1 MNWSKQQHKVT
12 AIILAGLLALCQA
25 GPVSEN
31 LNVLAAET
39 GNGQILEAAA
49 EEVPEEEVPEK
60 ESEAEEKEEKEETE
74 EAAGS
79 KEPAPAEE
87 KEIETETEKASEQA
101 KEEQEKGEAREYGAT
116 ITNSGSC
123 GANVTWALDSD
134 GVLTLSGSG
143 STYDYTNSA
152 AMPWFKLN
160 IRKIVVGYGI
170 TRLGQMNF
178 IFNSATEV
186 SLPSSLRE
194 IGDSCFQ
201 GSKLTSISLPSS
213 LTVLGD
219 DAFRECKSL
228 TTIHIPAGV
237 TSLDTMT
244 FMGCTAMESFTV
256 ASGNTAY
263 TAVGGVIYT
272 KDMKTIF
279 RYPPAKADTSFRIQ
293 NTVNRI
299 EDNAFRDAL
308 YLEKLE
314 IPESVTAI
322 GSCAFD
328 TAKKLN
334 NLVIPSKVTD
344 LDAYLFRNCSSLN
357 TLSFSGSI
365 TKIGDGT
372 FQGTA
377 LKSFV
382 VPSTCTKIGY
392 EAFKSYSL
400 KKLYVYN
407 ANCQLSNKPIG
418 STPVIYGYAG
428 STIASYAA
436 NNSLTFVSFSN
447 FSEAISSYNGTLS
460 QTSYT
465 YTGEENRPSVT
476 SVTNGTDTL
485 IKDVDYTVSYGR
497 NVNAGTSAYVRLS
510 AIAPHTGYKYLYF
523 TIGKAAPRVHFIM
536 DEMDAIIGTEG
547 LTNYLEESQDNDGVR
562 SYTSSDPAVVSVDE
576 QTGQMNCLS
585 EGDAVITL
593 TVTDATNYQDAE
605 LSYTVH
611 VSAPSI
617 DRCTVELDQESF
629 PYTGEPIVP
638 LVSVSIGSVVLE
650 EGKDYSLSFR
660 SNGFPGTAYVI
671 VTGKGSFTGSVTKTF
686 TITKGK
692 LTKFSA
698 QAQEN
703 DICIGDTTQILPQYA
718 EGPVSYQAVDSS
730 IAVVN
735 SSGVV
740 TGKGIGLAEITV
752 TAAETDYYESASCT
766 VYISVARKPLS
777 QCTITLS
784 PSEFAFDGTAKE
796 PEVTI
801 RNGNTQLSPGTDYSV
816 SYQDNIDIGTAV
828 CVINGLGNYQGTV
841 YQNFTITESAQTD
854 LSECTV
860 TLEQAVYIFT
870 GENIIPG
877 VTVKD
882 GEKFLT
888 EGTDYSLTCSNNRN
902 AGTAS
907 AVMEGMGDYTGSLT
921 KTFTIAKADQ
931 AIEASISSSS
941 IKAGDTA
948 AVTVT
953 GNKGDLVFDSSDAAV
968 ASVDSTGLVT
978 GLSAGET
985 VITVTAKMTMNYNKA
1000 VVQIPVTVTAAPEET
1015 GRSIEEISYSFS
1027 NSASSFS
1034 YPSGYKIPLSSYQII
1049 YGDNTRAEAVYM
1061 AHSRSAWGGNCSG
1074 LAATS
1079 ALMTTAGGGVWPHSF
1094 KTGASAPKD
1103 LAVSDTSSAL
1113 SMNLTTFVEAM
1124 HIAQYTEAFS
1134 NERKAHVVYTSA
1146 IQAGNK
1152 NLDSL
1157 YNAVKSKAESD
1168 IPTVLAL
1175 VQAGGHAVLAYKT
1188 EEVSSTESR
1197 IYIYDSNFPL
1207 QDRYITFYKNGGH
1220 YTQWSYDM
1228 GSYGEWGTD
1237 SSASSISYIAYATL
1251 KSIWDSRGHV
1261 GRDEAS
1267 LAFVNSQN
1275 FAVYDV
1281 KGNLE
1286 AVFSGGS
1293 LSDYTGK
1300 ISRIS
1305 DELSLTGGGT
1315 QEVVLSIPTKT
1326 HTIVNLDRTLSSFAV
1341 TVVDTD
1347 LGISVDTTVQEV
1359 TLSVD
1364 DEYSVSS
1371 LSMDAG
1377 TGDTYSVTLSSSFAS
1392 GYDKVEVSGTGQ
1404 GETLSISQ
1412 SGTNLN
1418 FSNCD
1423 ISLLMVDGQQVGVY
1437 EITASAT
1444 EGGSISPS
1452 GTTSLRQGES
1462 LACTITP
1469 DTGYAIQ
1476 DVFVDNKSVGA
1487 VSSYTFENVR
1497 GGHTILATFKKAQT
1511 TLETPKVSSVT
1522 NVKDGIKIAWGR
1534 VEGAENYR
1542 IYYKVNGGGWK
1553 RLTETTGTSYTWT
1566 GAESGNTYGFTLR
1579 CMNAAGTSFTSGYD
1593 NTGKS
1598 VAYIAA
1604 PSVTKLE
1611 SLAGGVRIT
1620 WTKSTGAA
1628 LYRIYYKE
1636 GTGGWKKLV
1645 DTTDTAYTWTGAQS
1659 GKTYGFTVRCMNAAG
1674 TSFTSGYDDTGK
1686 TITYVKPSQIPE
1698 VTALSAVTGGLKIDW
1713 SSFAGAGVY
1722 AVYYK
1727 TGTGAG
1733 GWKKLVS
1740 VSGTSYTWT
1749 GAVDGTTYSFTV
1761 RAMNDAGT
1769 SFVSGYNNTGMSI
1782 AYKALASI
1790 PKVTSVTNVQSGVK
1804 IAWSAF
1810 TGAGSYRIFYKESGG
1825 SWKKL
1830 CDASGTSYTWT
1841 GAVSGSFYAFT
1852 VRALNAAGTS
1862 YVSGY
1867 DNTGKTITY
1876 VAAPVITTLKKVSD
1890 GIQIAWG
1897 TCAGAGSYRIFYRE
1911 NGGGWKKLAD
1921 VSGTSYTWTGAAAG
1935 NTYGFTVRCMDA
1947 GSASFVSGYDNTGKS
1962 LAF

>member
-1 MNWSKQQHKVT
+1 MLSLT
-12 AIILAGLLALCQA
+12 LAC
-25 GPVSEN
+25 SM
-31 LNVLAAET
+31 VLPS
-39 GNGQILEAAA
+39 AAA
-49 EEVPEEEVPEK
+49 LPAEPDVVT
-60 ESEAEEKEEKEETE
+60 EEKEELQEECISEEENGISGQDSGLSGESLEESGLPDAFDASSGSLDYYGTSLWLSDYEYAITGMDHVIQLTAYKGTETSVTVPGTASVKNSTYSVMLSPRMWKSSVTKLTFGYGVVLPVDAGYLFAPPLNTVSGLTSIDLSRIRTDNVQNMKGMFYNCSALKELDLSEFDTE
-74 EAAGS
+74 NVTDMSSMFSGCTSLESLATGSTFNTSRVTDMSDMFKNCTGLKAVDMSAWYSAQVRNMSGMFYHCNALEELDFSRFSLDSLTKAEDMLTMGENAALRKIYTPRNLSREIVLPSAAGTFYDQSGNAVSALPVNRSASSLLVRDGALTFISQPDSIRVLPGEKAVFYAAFTGEAAYGIWQYR
-79 KEPAPAEE
+79 EPAGEE
-87 KEIETETEKASEQA
+87 WKSIKQETEKDRIE
-101 KEEQEKGEAREYGAT
+101 
-116 ITNSGSC
+116 
-123 GANVTWALDSD
+123 
-134 GVLTLSGSG
+134 
-143 STYDYTNSA
+143 
-152 AMPWFKLN
+152 
-160 IRKIVVGYGI
+160 
-170 TRLGQMNF
+170 
-178 IFNSATEV
+178 
-186 SLPSSLRE
+186 
-194 IGDSCFQ
+194 
-201 GSKLTSISLPSS
+201 S
-213 LTVLGD
+213 LTVTASSEWNGRSVRLLLY
-219 DAFRECKSL
+219 DAWGEAHASREAL
-228 TTIHIPAGV
+228 
-237 TSLDTMT
+237 L
-244 FMGCTAMESFTV
+244 
-256 ASGNTAY
+256 
-263 TAVGGVIYT
+263 TAV
-272 KDMKTIF
+272 F
-279 RYPPAKADTSFRIQ
+279 SLADCSIS
-293 NTVNRI
+293 
-299 EDNAFRDAL
+299 
-308 YLEKLE
+308 
-314 IPESVTAI
+314 IPDCTYNGEAQEPEAIVAI
-322 GSCAFD
+322 GETVLQKGRD
-328 TAKKLN
+328 
-334 NLVIPSKVTD
+334 
-344 LDAYLFRNCSSLN
+344 
-357 TLSFSGSI
+357 
-365 TKIGDGT
+365 
-372 FQGTA
+372 
-377 LKSFV
+377 
-382 VPSTCTKIGY
+382 
-392 EAFKSYSL
+392 YS
-400 KKLYVYN
+400 
-407 ANCQLSNKPIG
+407 
-418 STPVIYGYAG
+418 
-428 STIASYAA
+428 
-436 NNSLTFVSFSN
+436 VSFS
-447 FSEAISSYNGTLS
+447 
-460 QTSYT
+460 
-465 YTGEENRPSVT
+465 
-476 SVTNGTDTL
+476 
-485 IKDVDYTVSYGR
+485 
-497 NVNAGTSAYVRLS
+497 
-510 AIAPHTGYKYLYF
+510 
-523 TIGKAAPRVHFIM
+523 
-536 DEMDAIIGTEG
+536 
-547 LTNYLEESQDNDGVR
+547 DNI
-562 SYTSSDPAVVSVDE
+562 
-576 QTGQMNCLS
+576 N
-585 EGDAVITL
+585 
-593 TVTDATNYQDAE
+593 
-605 LSYTVH
+605 
-611 VSAPSI
+611 
-617 DRCTVELDQESF
+617 
-629 PYTGEPIVP
+629 
-638 LVSVSIGSVVLE
+638 
-650 EGKDYSLSFR
+650 
-660 SNGFPGTAYVI
+660 PGTARAMI
-671 VTGKGSFTGSVTKTF
+671 TGTGSYEGSVEASFNIQKAPQPLEIYT
-686 TITKGK
+686 
-692 LTKFSA
+692 SA
-698 QAQEN
+698 
-703 DICIGDTTQILPQYA
+703 
-718 EGPVSYQAVDSS
+718 SS
-730 IAVVN
+730 IEPGETLMIAVYGAQGYLSYSSGSRNVAVVN
-735 SSGVV
+735 SSGLV
-740 TGKGIGLAEITV
+740 TGI
-752 TAAETDYYESASCT
+752 
-766 VYISVARKPLS
+766 
-777 QCTITLS
+777 
-784 PSEFAFDGTAKE
+784 
-796 PEVTI
+796 
-801 RNGNTQLSPGTDYSV
+801 SPGTAVITVSAMETPFYLPASGSV
-816 SYQDNIDIGTAV
+816 
-828 CVINGLGNYQGTV
+828 TV
-841 YQNFTITESAQTD
+841 TVEGEEQRNLSA
-854 LSECTV
+854 CTV
-860 TLEQAVYIFT
+860 TLEQASYPFT
-870 GENIIPG
+870 GESIIPG

-882 GEKFLT
+882 GEKVLT

-1000 VVQIPVTVTAAPEET
+1000 VVQIPVTVSAAPEEN
-1015 GRSIEEISYSFS
+1015 GRSIEEISYTFA
-1027 NSASSFS
+1027 NAASAFS

-1061 AHSRSAWGGNCSG
+1061 AHSRNAWGGNCAGIS
-1074 LAATS
+1074 ATS
-1079 ALMTTAGGGVWPHSF
+1079 ALMTTAGGGVHPYSF
-1094 KTGASAPKD
+1094 RTGASAPRD

-1134 NERKAHVVYTSA
+1134 NERKAHVVYTTA
-1146 IQAGNK
+1146 IQAGNR
-1152 NLDSL
+1152 NLDEL

-1188 EEVSSTESR
+1188 QEVSGTESR

-1412 SGTNLN
+1412 SGTSLN

-1444 EGGSISPS
+1444 EGGSISPA
-1452 GTTSLRQGES
+1452 GTTSLRQGEG
-1462 LACTITP
+1462 LAYTITP

-1636 GTGGWKKLV
+1636 GTGGWKRL
-1645 DTTDTAYTWTGAQS
+1645 TETDSTSYTWIGAQS
-1659 GKTYGFTVRCMNAAG
+1659 GKIYGFTVRCMNAAG
-1674 TSFTSGYDDTGK
+1674 TSFTSGYDDKGK

-1698 VTALSAVTGGLKIDW
+1698 VTALSAVSGGLKIDW
-1713 SSFAGAGVY
+1713 SSYEGAGVY

-1830 CDASGTSYTWT
+1830 CDAVGTSYTWT

-1962 LAF
+1962 ITF